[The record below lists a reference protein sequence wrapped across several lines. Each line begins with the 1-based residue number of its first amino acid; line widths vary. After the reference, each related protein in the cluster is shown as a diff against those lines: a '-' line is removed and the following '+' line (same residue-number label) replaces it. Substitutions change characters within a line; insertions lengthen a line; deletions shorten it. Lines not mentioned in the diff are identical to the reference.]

1 LGGSLGSG
9 LVWKHINIRETV
21 GDTKQGLCVLLI
33 IYSVMFPCH
42 KNGHKKTQIKHAE
55 VLTVLSWGEKMGLQ
69 TVIFLVN
76 AFTQSAVFC
85 NQKI

>member
-1 LGGSLGSG
+1 
-9 LVWKHINIRETV
+9 
-21 GDTKQGLCVLLI
+21 
-33 IYSVMFPCH
+33 MFPCH